1 MKAIAESQLTS
12 MLETE
17 SDTLLLR
24 DQWSI
29 LDKVINANYSGLK
42 V

>member
-1 MKAIAESQLTS
+1 MKAIAESQLTL